1 MIMKERLDVIFFQVL
16 TPCVRRAAPQPAAR
30 WTSTKP
36 HSCAILTRSRTLF
49 VPKGKYSGRSARPEP
64 RIGLHWHYCAGSMVK
79 FKLGWLVKVRGAF
92 CSVCRGGRSPS
103 LISLCKTRH
112 WSRAVTASTPL
123 HSATKNVPDSARLWK
138 EITALQ
144 IPSYISGTNGS
155 IISHNLTPPNPSAVL
170 HYLKHTQYKWH
181 YCKPTRSLAC
191 CAKAFPS
198 VISGWSQDLIC
209 PGQGLLHHSGNNKT
223 MGPLPSQD
231 TE

>member
-92 CSVCRGGRSPS
+92 CSVCRGGAPPLWSP
-103 LISLCKTRH
+103 
-112 WSRAVTASTPL
+112 P
-123 HSATKNVPDSARLWK
+123 
-138 EITALQ
+138 
-144 IPSYISGTNGS
+144 
-155 IISHNLTPPNPSAVL
+155 
-170 HYLKHTQYKWH
+170 
-181 YCKPTRSLAC
+181 
-191 CAKAFPS
+191 AK
-198 VISGWSQDLIC
+198 L
-209 PGQGLLHHSGNNKT
+209 
-223 MGPLPSQD
+223 D
-231 TE
+231 TEAEPWPRPLLCTLPPRMCRIQPDFEKKLLRCKFLHIYQVQMVP